1 MPLTQLPTRRPLAE
15 RDDVVI
21 DLTATPYS
29 LQAAGLDE
37 GALDSLVTWLSAL
50 EV

>member
-15 RDDVVI
+15 RVDVVI
-21 DLTATPYS
+21 DLTATPYT
-29 LQAAGLDE
+29 LAAAGLE
-37 GALDSLVTWLSAL
+37 GHDLDALVTWLSAL